1 MADIEA
7 HAERLLAL
15 VRDLEQHE
23 DERTRTKILEL
34 LEHVDHLHRSCVWR
48 LFELMTELG
57 GKGLVDRVAQD
68 PAVKTLFMLYDLI
81 PVDPLMPIE
90 ANVRVAQP
98 SADGFVPLQRVG
110 GRRPSWKV
118 GFAREDLPP
127 GALRGI
133 EIDRVPVLLC
143 ALDDQ
148 VFAYR
153 NACGRG
159 VLPLHLG
166 TLVGDEI
173 NCPWH
178 GCRYEART
186 GRMIAGAGADLE
198 PFAVSLREGTIYVAT
213 NVAAASS

>member
-1 MADIEA
+1 MADIED

-15 VRDLEQHE
+15 IEEFEQLEDGPVRD
-23 DERTRTKILEL
+23 KVMEL
-34 LEHVDHLHRSCVWR
+34 LEHVDHLHRTCVWR
-48 LFELMTELG
+48 IFELATELG
-57 GKGLVDRVAQD
+57 GKGLVDRLAQD

-81 PVDPLMPIE
+81 PVDPLMPVE
-90 ANVRVAQP
+90 ANVRVGQP
-98 SADGFVPLQRVG
+98 SADGFIPLQRVG

-143 ALDDQ
+143 AVEDE

-159 VLPLHLG
+159 ILPLHLG
-166 TLVGDEI
+166 TLVDGEI

-178 GCRYEART
+178 GCRYDART
-186 GRMIAGAGADLE
+186 GRLITGAGADLDSL
-198 PFAVSLREGTIYVAT
+198 AVSIREDKIYVA
-213 NVAAASS
+213 

>member
-1 MADIEA
+1 MADVEE

-15 VRDLEQHE
+15 VHELEQHE
-23 DERTRTKILEL
+23 DEQMRNKVLEL

-81 PVDPLMPIE
+81 PVDPLMPVE

-98 SADGFVPLQRVG
+98 SAGGFIPLRNVG
-110 GRRPSWKV
+110 GRTPSWKV
-118 GFAREDLPP
+118 GFAREDLAA

-133 EIDRVPVLLC
+133 EIDRLPVLLC
-143 ALDDQ
+143 AVGDE

-166 TLVGDEI
+166 TLVDGEI

-178 GCRYEART
+178 GCRYDARS
-186 GRMIAGAGADLE
+186 GRLIAGAGADLE
-198 PFAVSLREGTIYVAT
+198 AFPVSLRDGKIWVAT
-213 NVAAASS
+213 NIGGH